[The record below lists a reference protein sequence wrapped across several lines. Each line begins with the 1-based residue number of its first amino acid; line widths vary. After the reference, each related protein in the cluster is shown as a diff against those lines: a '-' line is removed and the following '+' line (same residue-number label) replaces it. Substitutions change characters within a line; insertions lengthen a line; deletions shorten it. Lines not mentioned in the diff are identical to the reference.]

1 MVGKLSLLRD
11 LLHKLADF
19 ITDFMELLSRFRELF
34 GKKEVEEVEE
44 IKTDTS
50 EAEAESI

>member
-34 GKKEVEEVEE
+34 GKEEVKENEE
-44 IKTDTS
+44 VREDIPETS
-50 EAEAESI
+50 TED

>member
-19 ITDFMELLSRFRELF
+19 ITDFMELLARFKELF
-34 GKKEVEEVEE
+34 GKEEVTNIEKTTVEVEETNTEE
-44 IKTDTS
+44 
-50 EAEAESI
+50 